1 MNRAPETR
9 AAMGGPL
16 RVMLQAMLQAATA
29 ITGLKS
35 ADLMTPPATSTPLTT
50 LGTDY
55 ILNALVAE
63 GLRHLFMVPGGLV
76 DPFMPALARQDKLTP
91 VIAAHEGGA
100 VFMADGYAR
109 ASGGFGAALGIGGP
123 GACNMA
129 TAVATA
135 KTDGSPVLVMT
146 GEVPLDMEGRGVFQD
161 ASQAT
166 LDDTTV
172 MAPLARLSKTVGS
185 SKNLNHWFRHALTTM
200 WSQPRGPVHLSL
212 THDTLTGECA
222 ADYVKV
228 FGYFVGAE
236 PLSVPAA
243 DAAFAQLAD
252 GNTTRIAF
260 LAGAGVE
267 HDTAAARLKMLAERW
282 SIPVAT
288 TLRAKGAFPEDHELS
303 LGVFGYAGSR
313 HATNAILNGDLD
325 CLIVLGS
332 GFNERDTMHW
342 TLRERTKAFMIHVNT
357 DMDEL
362 TSNGGLGHV
371 VPGSCRSFL
380 DLMHDRAGVIAPVL
394 EEGQARRRQ
403 WLADIKAGP
412 RLYDVENCNR
422 MTAPIH
428 PATAISALRK
438 LFPRNGS
445 VLVDSG
451 AHRAFAGHYWT
462 AYEPRTYISATNL
475 GPMGW
480 AIPAAI
486 GVQCAHLDRR
496 VAVITGDG
504 CMQMHGIEVQ
514 TAARYQLPIIYL
526 VINNGAL
533 GNVWLRARQYGA
545 LPAELTS
552 IRDHD
557 WAGFARSL
565 GAQGFTVR
573 DPAELESTFERALA
587 AGTTALIDVKA
598 DKDCPTPVY
607 DFNAGTRAWSYHE

>member
-1 MNRAPETR
+1 MTPST
-9 AAMGGPL
+9 
-16 RVMLQAMLQAATA
+16 
-29 ITGLKS
+29 
-35 ADLMTPPATSTPLTT
+35 TPPATPLPATSIAKSPAK

-55 ILNALVAE
+55 ILNALVEE

-109 ASGGFGAALGIGGP
+109 ATGSFGAALGIGGP

-212 THDTLTGECA
+212 THDALTGECA

-228 FGYFVGAE
+228 FGFFVGAE

-243 DAAFAQLAD
+243 DAALARLAD
-252 GNTTRIAF
+252 GKNIRIAI

-288 TLRAKGAFPEDHELS
+288 TLRAKGVFPENHELS
-303 LGVFGYAGSR
+303 LGVFGYSGSR
-313 HATNAILNGDLD
+313 HAANAILDSDLD

-362 TSNGGLGHV
+362 TANGDLGHV
-371 VPGSCRSFL
+371 VPGSCHAFL
-380 DLMHDRAGVIAPVL
+380 DLMHDRADVIAPTL
-394 EEGQARRRQ
+394 QDSQARRRQ
-403 WLADIKAGP
+403 WVAGIKAGP
-412 RLYDVENCNR
+412 RLYDVENTSR
-422 MTAPIH
+422 QTTPIH
-428 PATAISALRK
+428 PATAITALRK
-438 LFPRNGS
+438 VFPRNGS

-480 AIPAAI
+480 AIPAAV
-486 GVQCAHLDRR
+486 GVQCAQPDRR

-514 TAARYQLPIIYL
+514 TAARYRLPIIYL

-552 IRDHD
+552 IPDHD
-557 WAGFARSL
+557 WAGFARAL

-573 DPAELESTFERALA
+573 DPAELESTFGKALA
-587 AGTTALIDVKA
+587 AGTTVLIDVKA
-598 DKDCPTPVY
+598 DKDCQTPVY
-607 DFNAGTRAWSYHE
+607 DFNAGARAWSYHE